1 MFLEGVVRAGADC
14 GKMRR
19 SCCGDYPPR
28 VPLLALEP
36 AARGPVPPF
45 ASDHTQARVSI
56 LQFSLVLSADL
67 RQGWLCDRRH
77 LLAHGKADG
86 QKRKHKKG
94 FNRAFHAVIV
104 LLAV

>member
-14 GKMRR
+14 GKMGR
-19 SCCGDYPPR
+19 SCRGDYPPR

-36 AARGPVPPF
+36 AARGPVLPF
-45 ASDHTQARVSI
+45 ASDHTQASLSI
-56 LQFSLVLSADL
+56 LQFSLVLSDDL
-67 RQGWLCDRRH
+67 RQGWLCDKRH

-86 QKRKHKKG
+86 QKCKHKKG
-94 FNRAFHAVIV
+94 FNRAFHALTV